1 MRKEDVSIDYL
12 NKSQWGDSEQ
22 IRVIKTTQ
30 APKSKLKKSGEVS
43 NTTEARKVV
52 SKRKEKV
59 SKERKVELIQK
70 AKARV
75 VSNQSDLVELKKA
88 SKKASKSFKASKEKY
103 KKK

>member
-1 MRKEDVSIDYL
+1 MRKEDVSVDYL

-30 APKSKLKKSGEVS
+30 APKSKLKKSGEVT

-52 SKRKEKV
+52 SKRTEKP
-59 SKERKVELIQK
+59 SKERKRELIIK

-75 VSNQSDLVELKKA
+75 ISNQAELAEIKKEV
-88 SKKASKSFKASKEKY
+88 KKVAKAKRKPRV

>member
-1 MRKEDVSIDYL
+1 MRKEETSVDYL
-12 NKSQWGDSEQ
+12 NKSQWGDSEE
-22 IRVIKTTQ
+22 IRTIKTTQ

-43 NTTEARKVV
+43 NTTEARKVA
-52 SKRKEKV
+52 SKRTEKP
-59 SKERKVELIQK
+59 SKERQVELVNN

-75 VSNQSDLVELKKA
+75 ISNQADLVELKKA

>member
-30 APKSKLKKSGEVS
+30 APKSKLKKDGKVS
-43 NTTEARKVV
+43 NTSEARKVV
-52 SKRKEKV
+52 SKRTEKP
-59 SKERKVELIQK
+59 SKERKSELVQN

-75 VSNQSDLVELKKA
+75 ISNQAELVEVKKIA
-88 SKKASKSFKASKEKY
+88 KAKRKPRA

>member
-52 SKRKEKV
+52 SKRTEKP
-59 SKERKVELIQK
+59 SKAKKLELISK
-70 AKARV
+70 AKVRV
-75 VSNQSDLVELKKA
+75 ISNQAELVELKKA

>member
-1 MRKEDVSIDYL
+1 MRKEETSVDYL
-12 NKSQWGDSEQ
+12 NKSQWGDSEE
-22 IRVIKTTQ
+22 IRTIKTTQ
-30 APKSKLKKSGEVS
+30 APKSKLKKSGKVVSTSEV
-43 NTTEARKVV
+43 RKVA

-75 VSNQSDLVELKKA
+75 ISNQSDLVELKKEA
-88 SKKASKSFKASKEKY
+88 KKASKSFKASKEKY

>member
-1 MRKEDVSIDYL
+1 MRKEDVSVDYL

-30 APKSKLKKSGEVS
+30 APKSKLKKSGKVS
-43 NTTEARKVV
+43 NTAEVRKVA

-75 VSNQSDLVELKKA
+75 ISNQSDLVELKKEA
-88 SKKASKSFKASKEKY
+88 KKASKSFKASKEKY

>member
-1 MRKEDVSIDYL
+1 MREEET
-12 NKSQWGDSEQ
+12 KSSFEIENQWGKYGEM
-22 IRVIKTTQ
+22 RVIKTTQ

-52 SKRKEKV
+52 SKRTEKP
-59 SKERKVELIQK
+59 SKERKAELVQN

-75 VSNQSDLVELKKA
+75 ISNQADLVELKKA
-88 SKKASKSFKASKEKY
+88 SKKASKSFKASKEKF